1 MKLKAIAM
9 QKTEILMF
17 YSFLQ
22 FKYVRAAM
30 HRITSSEIL
39 GTLIAGVIA
48 KQAN

>member
-9 QKTEILMF
+9 QKTDLNV

-30 HRITSSEIL
+30 HRII
-39 GTLIAGVIA
+39 V
-48 KQAN
+48 